1 MKRRTL
7 LAAALS
13 ASAIARAQPAWPTR
27 PIRWIV
33 PFAPGGGTDTVSRLI
48 ADQLSRSLG
57 QTVVVD
63 NKGGAGG
70 NIGTVE
76 LARAAPD
83 GYTLGLISVTSHTL
97 NPMLCRKLAYDLDKD
112 IVGIS
117 RLAILSNLLGV
128 TPSLPAHDVAELIQ
142 LCKAAP
148 GKYAFASS
156 GPGSSLHLSGELFK
170 IMAGVDIVHVPYK
183 GAGAVYGDLIAGVVQ
198 MMFANISSML
208 PQVRGSKVRG
218 LAITSAER
226 SKATPDLPAIAETLP
241 GYVATSWYDA
251 GAPAG
256 TPEPIL
262 AKLEAAITAALA
274 TPEIQK
280 RWTDDLGLGHA
291 AARAQG
297 LRPVPGGGPQALGAS
312 GEGIRGQT
320 RLASF
325 RPSATPRM
333 TGEERDG

>member
-1 MKRRTL
+1 MKRRIFV
-7 LAAALS
+7 AAAV
-13 ASAIARAQPAWPTR
+13 AMPMVARAQSAWPTK

-57 QTVVVD
+57 QTVVVE

-76 LARAAPD
+76 LARATPD
-83 GYTLGLISVTSHTL
+83 GYTIGLISVASHTL
-97 NPMLCRKLAYDLDKD
+97 NPMLYTKLPYDADKD
-112 IVGIS
+112 IIGIS

-128 TPSLPAHDVAELIQ
+128 TPALPVTNVAELIA

-148 GKYAFASS
+148 GKYAFSSS

-170 IMAGVDIVHVPYK
+170 VMAGVDILHVPYK
-183 GAGAVYGDLIAGVVQ
+183 GAGAAYGDLVSGVVQ

-208 PQVRGSKVRG
+208 PQVRGGKVKG
-218 LAITSAER
+218 LAVTSAER
-226 SKATPDLPAIAETLP
+226 SKVAPDLPTIAETLA
-241 GYVATSWYDA
+241 GYVATSWYGA

-256 TPEPIL
+256 TSEPIL

-274 TPEIQK
+274 NPEIQK
-280 RWTDDLGLGHA
+280 RWTDELGLD
-291 AARAQG
+291 
-297 LRPVPGGGPQALGAS
+297 LPPPGRKGFEQFLAEDRKLWAPAVKAS
-312 GEGIRGQT
+312 GVK
-320 RLASF
+320 L
-325 RPSATPRM
+325 
-333 TGEERDG
+333 D